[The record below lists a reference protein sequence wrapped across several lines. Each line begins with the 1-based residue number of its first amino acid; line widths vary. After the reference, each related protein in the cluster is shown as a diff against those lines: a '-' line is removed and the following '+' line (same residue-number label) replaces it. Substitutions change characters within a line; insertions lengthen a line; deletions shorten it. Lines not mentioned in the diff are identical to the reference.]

1 MGRGLVTTAAK
12 LSTLWGCVA
21 EGEAQLTLDVLVKG
35 PVRSPLLTSSRSFG
49 LLPMTLLPVSGSRGM
64 RTMKIILV
72 LVVVPVAVRD
82 LIVVRTTSVT
92 AKIRVM
98 MCWAR

>member
-1 MGRGLVTTAAK
+1 
-12 LSTLWGCVA
+12 
-21 EGEAQLTLDVLVKG
+21 
-35 PVRSPLLTSSRSFG
+35 VRSPLLTSSRSFG
-49 LLPMTLLPVSGSRGM
+49 LLPMTLLPVRGIRGM

-72 LVVVPVAVRD
+72 LVVVPVAVGD
-82 LIVVRTTSVT
+82 LIAVRTTSVT

>member
-1 MGRGLVTTAAK
+1 
-12 LSTLWGCVA
+12 
-21 EGEAQLTLDVLVKG
+21 
-35 PVRSPLLTSSRSFG
+35 
-49 LLPMTLLPVSGSRGM
+49 MTLLPVRGIRGM

-72 LVVVPVAVRD
+72 LVVVPVAVGD